1 MNTPNKLTLA
11 RMIATPIFMATML
24 IEFDYH
30 YLVSMVIFIAASL
43 TDMIDG
49 KMARKYNLVTDF
61 GKFMDPL
68 ADKMLTTAA
77 YLGFMFVYSATNPNN
92 YGIQITI
99 ITFIV
104 LFREFMVSSLRL
116 VTAKAGLVVAANIWG
131 KLKTVS
137 QMVGII
143 AALFFFSVTVDFGG
157 LVSEL
162 GFIDMAQLKCI
173 CDIIIIVLFW
183 ISTVLCVISGL
194 IYLKECKDYI
204 NPSK

>member
-11 RMIATPIFMATML
+11 RMIATPVFMATML
-24 IEFDYH
+24 IDFDYH
-30 YLVSMVIFIAASL
+30 YLVSLLIFIAASL

-116 VTAKAGLVVAANIWG
+116 VTANAGLVVAANIWG

-173 CDIIIIVLFW
+173 CDIIIMVLFW